1 MAILKYCYLISGFIL
16 YIGINVISY
25 TSPAFEGDLM
35 MKIIYSTVSMILLIL
50 DYMVILKT
58 EMIMKKPFK
67 QFSTY
72 TKIMLYV
79 GIVVIPLISLY
90 YGS

>member
-1 MAILKYCYLISGFIL
+1 MAILKYSYLVSGLML
-16 YIGINVISY
+16 YIGINIISY

-35 MKIIYSTVSMILLIL
+35 LKIMYSTISLILLIL
-50 DYMVILKT
+50 DYLVILKT

-79 GIVVIPLISLY
+79 GIIVIPLISLY